1 MNDFPT
7 FEFCDNGIMWQIW
20 HCCIP
25 QKGDTVYEDGFECD
39 YIRWQNISTSAVA
52 HVDAQTERSTTS
64 LSSAEREA
72 AKYTCSQLWW
82 GQAECL
88 ILHAISKLLRSAAR
102 SCYSVTWV
110 SGVCSMPFEANST
123 VCEFRMLALTKKNSS
138 ESTSTLSPFS
148 LEAFRSVIVSTIRI
162 KPHALL
168 LAYL

>member
-1 MNDFPT
+1 MLL
-7 FEFCDNGIMWQIW
+7 GS
-20 HCCIP
+20 
-25 QKGDTVYEDGFECD
+25 DGVV
-39 YIRWQNISTSAVA
+39 VA
-52 HVDAQTERSTTS
+52 
-64 LSSAEREA
+64 
-72 AKYTCSQLWW
+72 CSRL
-82 GQAECL
+82 L

-162 KPHALL
+162 KPHDTFESLKSFKIVSFL
-168 LAYL
+168 RISDLIRT